1 MLSRKARLS
10 GNELEQSSGCG
21 DAVDK
26 AVQQHG
32 VSSVLVKYVVG
43 SVICEVCLVWH
54 RFCVEWVASDV
65 LDDQEKDVEHTVEWV
80 EIWLMSNGRFKVNGR
95 SSWKVVVASSGGC
108 RAIAG

>member
-1 MLSRKARLS
+1 MERLEEWLLSLVECVWRDQCDIVREARLS
-10 GNELEQSSGCG
+10 GNKLEQSSGCG
-21 DAVDK
+21 EAVDK

-65 LDDQEKDVEHTVEWV
+65 LDDQEKDVEHTVE
-80 EIWLMSNGRFKVNGR
+80 
-95 SSWKVVVASSGGC
+95 
-108 RAIAG
+108 